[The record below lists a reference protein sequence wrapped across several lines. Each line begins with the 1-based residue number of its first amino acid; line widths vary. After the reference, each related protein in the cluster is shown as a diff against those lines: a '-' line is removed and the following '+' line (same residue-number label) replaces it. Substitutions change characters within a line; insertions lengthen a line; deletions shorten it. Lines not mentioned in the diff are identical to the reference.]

1 MRQQTSN
8 SVVSFT
14 QKHMLKQE
22 FDKSIEYFKQDISSL
37 RTGRATPAIV
47 EDIPIEAY
55 GIRQPLKSV
64 ASISVADAKTL
75 NIDPWDK
82 SLMQAVETGLRN
94 SPLGI
99 NPVNDGKLIRLP
111 LPELT
116 TERRADLIKVLHQK
130 SEAARI
136 AIRKIR
142 EDVRN
147 EIETAAEAKEMGED
161 EKFKMFEEIEKLVK
175 EYNEKIKLMG
185 EEKEKE
191 INTI

>member
-1 MRQQTSN
+1 MS
-8 SVVSFT
+8 
-14 QKHMLKQE
+14 KPE
-22 FDKSIEYFKQDISSL
+22 FEKAIEHFKQDISSL

-47 EDIPIEAY
+47 EDIVIEAY
-55 GIRQPLKSV
+55 GTRQPLKAV

-82 SLMQAVETGLRN
+82 GLMQAVEAGLRN

-116 TERRADLIKVLHQK
+116 SERRADLIKVLHQK

-142 EDVRN
+142 EDARTQ
-147 EIETAAEAKEMGED
+147 IEMAEAAKEMGED
-161 EKFKMFEEIEKLVK
+161 EKFKLFDEIEKLVK
-175 EYNEKIKLMG
+175 EYNDRIKMMG
-185 EEKEKE
+185 EDKEKE
-191 INTI
+191 ITTI